1 MNQPNEK
8 PMIEMQTPMKKAID
22 FVVGFLGSIIL
33 ANIGIV
39 VFIAQFNDPQP
50 IWSSYFIWFWRLLI
64 VGVAG
69 FVFTKNRVWI
79 SVGIA
84 AALLVQAFGM

>member
-1 MNQPNEK
+1 
-8 PMIEMQTPMKKAID
+8 MKKAID

-39 VFIAQFNDPQP
+39 VLIAQFNDPQP
-50 IWSSYFIWFWRLLI
+50 AWGSYFIWFWRLLI

-69 FVFTKNRVWI
+69 FVFTKKRVWI
-79 SVGIA
+79 SVGIV